1 MSSSFQ
7 ELVVAFHG
15 QIIQFE
21 NNFCAVAVQ
30 FLEEDRKRELS
41 GSSPRDSSKKGW
53 ILVGQ
58 GSSNKEAFMASTDSH
73 TLKRHSGSG
82 NQSMLTHSGVHGGG
96 QSSGQLTPGIAQMI
110 GFFAAITDY

>member
-1 MSSSFQ
+1 M
-7 ELVVAFHG
+7 VAFHG
-15 QIIQFE
+15 QIVQFE

-30 FLEEDRKRELS
+30 FLEEDRKRELL
-41 GSSPRDSSKKGW
+41 GSSPRDASKKGW

-82 NQSMLTHSGVHGGG
+82 NNPMLTSSGVHVRG
-96 QSSGQLTPGIAQMI
+96 QQSGQPTPG
-110 GFFAAITDY
+110 

>member
-1 MSSSFQ
+1 MQ

-30 FLEEDRKRELS
+30 FLEEDKKRELL
-41 GSSPRDSSKKGW
+41 GTSPRDSGKKGW

-58 GSSNKEAFMASTDSH
+58 GPSTKEAFMASTDSH
-73 TLKRHSGSG
+73 TLKRHSASSNGNKPVLINSG
-82 NQSMLTHSGVHGGG
+82 NLAQHSG
-96 QSSGQLTPGIAQMI
+96 QI
-110 GFFAAITDY
+110 GAGKYFNSFIR